1 MGKQRMSRLYVA
13 MPEGT
18 ARAPFAGFAPW
29 DPSRP
34 LAPDDC
40 VVSLDEAWRSRADT
54 ASVLRQALRVADDA
68 KASAVVLLNGAGEQ
82 LPGFTLA
89 RGVVSPKGRRSEW
102 FPLVLRDEHY
112 RADAHRAEA
121 ELYRDRIGDRLLR
134 PEAVAPDKQHLIAD
148 DRQRA
153 ARVLGLEY
161 RGRVLDV
168 GTSDG
173 TLLLETVRR
182 WNLSEAVGVDVAQS
196 AIAEATAALAADP
209 SLAGRVSFIEAFIE
223 DLAFPDGHFDMVAA
237 CETLEHIGPGQFDR
251 ALANLLRMLRPGGD
265 LLMTV
270 PNRFPDVRYE
280 REGRARWSWP
290 AHHQFFTQLAVR
302 HLLAP
307 HFTTLAFTPLYDKEA
322 PGDSIYLICR
332 ASGRRP

>member
-1 MGKQRMSRLYVA
+1 MSAVYIA
-13 MPEGT
+13 ASSG
-18 ARAPFAGFAPW
+18 ANGAPFAEFAAW
-29 DPSRP
+29 DPRRP
-34 LAPDDC
+34 LGREDFVAC
-40 VVSLDEAWRSRADT
+40 LDEAWRSDPATGDLLRRACRL
-54 ASVLRQALRVADDA
+54 AEEAD
-68 KASAVVLLNGAGEQ
+68 ASAVILLNGRGEEV
-82 LPGFTLA
+82 PGFTLSRGAA
-89 RGVVSPKGRRSEW
+89 RPSGPPSQW
-102 FPLVLRDEHY
+102 YPLVLHDEEY
-112 RADAHRAEA
+112 RPEAHRVEA
-121 ELYRDRIGDRLLR
+121 EQYRDRIGDRLLR
-134 PEAVAPDKQHLIAD
+134 PEAVAPDKRHLIAD

-153 ARVLGLEY
+153 ARVLALEY

-182 WNLSEAVGVDVAQS
+182 WELTEAVGVDVAQS
-196 AIAEATAALAADP
+196 AIEEANAAMARDP
-209 SLAGRVSFIEAFIE
+209 ALNGRVSFIESFIE
-223 DLAFPDGHFDMVAA
+223 GLSFPDAHFDTVSA

-251 ALANLLRMLRPGGD
+251 ALGNLLRMLRPGGD

-270 PNRFPDVRYE
+270 PNRYPDSRYE

-290 AHHQFFTQLAVR
+290 AHHQYFTELTVR

-307 HFTTLAFTPLYDKEA
+307 HFGSLAFTPLYEGEP